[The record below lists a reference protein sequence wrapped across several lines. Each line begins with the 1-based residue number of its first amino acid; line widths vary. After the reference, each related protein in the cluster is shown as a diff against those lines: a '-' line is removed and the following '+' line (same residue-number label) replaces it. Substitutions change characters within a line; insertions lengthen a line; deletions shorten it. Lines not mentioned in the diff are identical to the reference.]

1 MDYEKVIMTISLIS
15 VGAILFWG
23 VYTMGRGGNYNRNN
37 SNKIMR
43 YRIIFQALA
52 LIVFVLIVW
61 FREPR
66 GSALYR
72 GIKGINSWLN

>member
-1 MDYEKVIMTISLIS
+1 MDVEKIVMFVALGL
-15 VGAILFWG
+15 VGAILAWG
-23 VYTMGRGGNYNRNN
+23 VLTMARGGDYNRNN

-52 LIVFVLIVW
+52 LLIFVLLLW

-66 GSALYR
+66 G
-72 GIKGINSWLN
+72 

>member
-1 MDYEKVIMTISLIS
+1 MDFEKIVMFVALGL
-15 VGAILFWG
+15 VGAIFARG
-23 VYTMGRGGNYNRNN
+23 VLTMARGGDYNRNN

-52 LIVFVLIVW
+52 LLIFVLLLW

-66 GSALYR
+66 G
-72 GIKGINSWLN
+72 